1 MKNQAI
7 QYLALDVHQAT
18 TVATVRDE
26 NGSIRM
32 RATVATEARAIVG
45 LVRGL
50 GPRVHVAFEEGTQ
63 AQWLHDLLQPCA
75 ERVIVC
81 NVRGRSETTNKSDRL
96 DADWLS
102 EMLRVG
108 SVKSVHHA
116 STSMLTLKELVRCY
130 TNLVD
135 DSTRVMQR
143 LKAIFRA
150 RAIATPGKSVY
161 RVSQRKAWLS
171 KLESRGARM
180 RAAAL
185 YEQLDVLMR
194 LRPTAKAA
202 MIAEARRHAG
212 WKILRSIPFIGPV
225 RAALLLAIM
234 ATPFRFRTK
243 RQLWPYVGLAVVTR
257 STNDQEIVEGKVRRR
272 KRAPLTRGLNRNH
285 NPVLKSVFKGAATAA
300 SATDGPLKAFYD
312 RCVARGVHADMAKL
326 TLARKLASIVL
337 RLWKKG
343 EFWDPAKLTMATT

>member
-18 TVATVRDE
+18 TAATVRDE
-26 NGSIRM
+26 RGSIRM
-32 RATVATEARAIVG
+32 RATIATEAGAIVT

-63 AQWLHDLLQPCA
+63 AQWLHDLLQAHA
-75 ERVIVC
+75 ERVVVC

-108 SVKSVHHA
+108 SIKSVHHA
-116 STSMLTLKELVRCY
+116 STSLLTLKELVRCY

-135 DSTRVMQR
+135 DSIRVMQR
-143 LKAIFRA
+143 IKAIFRA
-150 RAIATPGKSVY
+150 RGISTPGKSVY
-161 RVSQRKAWLS
+161 RASQRKRWLS
-171 KLESRGARM
+171 KLESRGART
-180 RAAAL
+180 RATTL
-185 YEQLDVLMR
+185 YEQLDL
-194 LRPTAKAA
+194 LIKQRPAAKAA
-202 MIAEARRHAG
+202 MIAEARRHHG

-225 RAALLLAIM
+225 RAAVILAIV

-243 RQLWPYVGLAVVTR
+243 RQLWPYAGLAVITR
-257 STNDQEIVEGKVRRR
+257 STGDQEIVEGKVRRR
-272 KRAPLTRGLNRNH
+272 KRLPLTRGLNRNH
-285 NPVLKSVFKGAATAA
+285 NPVLKSVFKSAANAA
-300 SATDGPLKAFYD
+300 AATDGPLRDFYD
-312 RCVARGVHADMAKL
+312 CCVGRGVRDEMAKL
-326 TLARKLASIVL
+326 TLARKIASVVL

-343 EFWDPAKLTMATT
+343 ELWDPTKLTMQTT